1 MEFSNLK
8 TEKKIKLYAKIKN
21 EVKNNGVAQ
30 FLAYKNEY
38 VNFLILAQY
47 ISKNNRETLCQNNI
61 NYIESSGNCYIEK
74 KGLWPA
80 ITIWAAKVCSIEG
93 LVLLKLFANHDG
105 PQRTKDL
112 IDIKLIVK
120 LYFDLF
126 SEEVYEIHFDLINL
140 HDTHD
145 VVCISKICA
154 HFIGRKFKMI
164 LQKDELLLKRKMEN
178 LN

>member
-80 ITIWAAKVCSIEG
+80 ITI
-93 LVLLKLFANHDG
+93 
-105 PQRTKDL
+105 
-112 IDIKLIVK
+112 
-120 LYFDLF
+120 
-126 SEEVYEIHFDLINL
+126 
-140 HDTHD
+140 
-145 VVCISKICA
+145 
-154 HFIGRKFKMI
+154 
-164 LQKDELLLKRKMEN
+164 
-178 LN
+178 